1 MKATDFVGILGQ
13 FDLPIKMH
21 HIYNANS
28 KKVNKL
34 EKLPQFPP
42 DEKYLNVLKHL
53 KKSYPAIKV
62 AEFIDQSLK

>member
-21 HIYNANS
+21 HISNS
-28 KKVNKL
+28 KKVNQL

-42 DEKYLNVLKHL
+42 DEEYLNVLKHL

>member
-1 MKATDFVGILGQ
+1 
-13 FDLPIKMH
+13 MH

-28 KKVNKL
+28 KKVNQL